1 MLFSNIETF
10 RTYADS
16 NSGIRLAA
24 IKNSIDHATSKYIVP
39 AIGSTYYEYLLTQ
52 LDATPSAEESKLIDK
67 LRKALASLTLYEYSF
82 ITEVQLSD
90 KGLRRGHE
98 ESLPGAFKY
107 QVQEYRKSVIER
119 GFMQLDEALEYLE
132 KMAKDSD
139 AVTWVDS
146 DHFQEYTE
154 LFIKNGSDFR
164 KVMSQ
169 ILFPRR
175 FYTLLRSNILSIQ
188 RLTIRNLITSPL
200 YAVLLE
206 KNQESDP
213 DFTAEEKEL
222 LFMLKSAIAHM
233 AISKGASSIISA
245 MDENGIHLLSNSSES
260 SNAAGKRTASGVSLL
275 NHLIDGHEA
284 SAKDW
289 MDAAVQYLD
298 EVASDSVFPEWF
310 TYKQSLL
317 QQPETTSNNYA
328 GAFGM

>member
-1 MLFSNIETF
+1 MLFQDIQTF
-10 RTYADS
+10 NNFADS
-16 NSGIRLAA
+16 NSGIRWVA

-39 AIGSTYYEYLLTQ
+39 AIGLTYYEHLLAQ
-52 LDATPSAEESKLIDK
+52 IAATPSAEETKLIEK

-98 ESLPGAFKY
+98 DSLPGAFKY

-119 GFMQLDEALEYLE
+119 GFMQLDDALEYLE
-132 KMAKDSD
+132 QMAKDSNA
-139 AVTWVDS
+139 AVWIGS

-175 FYTLLRSNILSIQ
+175 FYMLLRTNILSIQ

-213 DFTAEEKEL
+213 DFTTEEKEL
-222 LFMLKSAIAHM
+222 LFMLKSAIAHL
-233 AISKGASSIISA
+233 AIANGASSIISA

-260 SNAAGKRTASGVSLL
+260 TNAAGKRSASGVPVL
-275 NHLIDGHEA
+275 NHLIDSHQS
-284 SAKDW
+284 SAKNW
-289 MDAAVQYLD
+289 MDAAIQYLD
-298 EVASDSVFPEWF
+298 EKASDSVFPEWF
-310 TYKQSLL
+310 SYKQSLK
-317 QQPETTSNNYA
+317 QTAETPPNNYN
-328 GAFGM
+328 GVYGM